1 MAVVRLSV
9 PVATEPPSVGVLR
22 PLTGQIEA
30 GYATSTTGSPPNPPP
45 IPWDQRTSGATT
57 VAVAISVPIT
67 AKDLFIWW
75 SASCFLAIQLTDR
88 TTLVTKRSSELRIF
102 VSYQGPGPGRT
113 GPRRSFHDRYRQKDA
128 ASARLGRPG
137 APPYGSRNRNDWRII
152 GAMRRDVGAE
162 LEVEIS
168 APTTLEFQIAV
179 APHPNTEVS
188 ESLSFVLDGNRFQPL
203 EISGVHGNRIH
214 KLDAPVGNLKVNYAA
229 TIVGQTDPAPVTEY
243 DLSMYLRPSRY
254 AEADKFYG
262 FAATEF
268 GNYIDSATL
277 LEKVSSWVGTRLNYV
292 PGSSDPIDGA
302 VDTLLAGAG
311 VCRDF
316 AHLVVA
322 LLRAVNV
329 PARVVS
335 VYAPGLYP
343 MDFHAV
349 AEAFV
354 EGQWRVVDGTLLAP
368 RQTLVRIATGRDAAD
383 IASLDN
389 HKGQIELNQLVV
401 TAVVEGGLPRD
412 SIDQLVSIR

>member
-1 MAVVRLSV
+1 M
-9 PVATEPPSVGVLR
+9 
-22 PLTGQIEA
+22 
-30 GYATSTTGSPPNPPP
+30 
-45 IPWDQRTSGATT
+45 
-57 VAVAISVPIT
+57 
-67 AKDLFIWW
+67 K
-75 SASCFLAIQLTDR
+75 
-88 TTLVTKRSSELRIF
+88 
-102 VSYQGPGPGRT
+102 
-113 GPRRSFHDRYRQKDA
+113 
-128 ASARLGRPG
+128 
-137 APPYGSRNRNDWRII
+137 
-152 GAMRRDVGAE
+152 RDVGAE
-162 LEVEIS
+162 LVVEII

-188 ESLSFVLDGNRFQPL
+188 ESLSFVLDGRPVHPL
-203 EISGVHGNRIH
+203 EISGTHGNRIH
-214 KLDAPVGNLKVNYAA
+214 KLDVPVGNLKVDYAA
-229 TIVGQTDPAPVTEY
+229 TIVGQTHAAPVTEY

-268 GNYIDSATL
+268 RNYIDSTTL
-277 LEKVSSWVGTRLNYV
+277 LEKVSLWVGNRLNYV

-302 VDTLLAGAG
+302 VDTLLSGAG

-368 RQTLVRIATGRDAAD
+368 RQSLVRIATGRDAAD
-383 IASLDN
+383 IAFLDN
-389 HKGQIELNQLVV
+389 HNGAITLDKLLV
-401 TAVVEGGLPRD
+401 TAVVDGDLPRD
-412 SIDQLVSIR
+412 SIDQLVSIS

>member
-1 MAVVRLSV
+1 M
-9 PVATEPPSVGVLR
+9 
-22 PLTGQIEA
+22 
-30 GYATSTTGSPPNPPP
+30 
-45 IPWDQRTSGATT
+45 
-57 VAVAISVPIT
+57 
-67 AKDLFIWW
+67 
-75 SASCFLAIQLTDR
+75 
-88 TTLVTKRSSELRIF
+88 KRE
-102 VSYQGPGPGRT
+102 
-113 GPRRSFHDRYRQKDA
+113 
-128 ASARLGRPG
+128 
-137 APPYGSRNRNDWRII
+137 
-152 GAMRRDVGAE
+152 VGAE
-162 LEVEIS
+162 LEVDIT

-179 APHPNTEVS
+179 APHPHTEVC
-188 ESLSFVLDGNRFQPL
+188 ESLSFVLDGKPIHPV

-214 KLDAPVGNLKVNYAA
+214 KLGAPVGYLRVDYAA

-268 GNYIDSATL
+268 GNYVDSVTL
-277 LEKVSSWVGTRLNYV
+277 LEKVTSWVGARLSYV

-302 VDTLLAGAG
+302 ADTLLAGAG

-322 LLRAVNV
+322 LLRAVKV

-383 IASLDN
+383 IAFLDN
-389 HKGQIELNQLVV
+389 HNGAIALNRLAV
-401 TAVVEGGLPRD
+401 TAVVEGNLPRD
-412 SIDQLVSIR
+412 SINQLVSIR